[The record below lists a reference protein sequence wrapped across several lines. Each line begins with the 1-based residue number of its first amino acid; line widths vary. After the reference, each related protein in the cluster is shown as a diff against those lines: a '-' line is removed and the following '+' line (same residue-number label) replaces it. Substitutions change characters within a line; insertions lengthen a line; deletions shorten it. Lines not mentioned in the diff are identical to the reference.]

1 MKAKATSTIFLFLL
15 FAISTF
21 AQSTFS
27 ANSSDMRNQATF
39 ESNAPMEDIIGVS
52 NKLDIMVMIN
62 TNDITKMP
70 KGKVDVDLV
79 SLKTGIELRDE
90 HLRSPNWLD
99 TEKFPK
105 AKFMLTGISAA
116 SSNMLADTKKVTA
129 TGHGKFTV
137 HGVTKG
143 ISVPM
148 ELTYYKENKIT
159 KGKMPG
165 NLLKVKANFSIE
177 LGDYGVKIPGMVVG
191 KLNET
196 IKVSVNFM
204 ASDAGGG
211 MNPCNPC
218 NPCGVKKSMK
228 NPCNPCGVKKMMK
241 KVNPCNPCNPMK

>member
-1 MKAKATSTIFLFLL
+1 MKAKVTSTIFLFLL
-15 FAISTF
+15 LVTSIF
-21 AQSTFS
+21 AQSSFM
-27 ANSSDMRNQATF
+27 ADASDMRNQATF

-99 TEKFPK
+99 TEKFTK
-105 AKFMLTGISAA
+105 AKFMLTGISDA
-116 SSNMLADTKKVTA
+116 SSNKLADTKKVTA

-137 HGVTKG
+137 HGVTKE

-148 ELTYYKENKIT
+148 ELTYYKENDMT

-165 NLLKVKANFSIE
+165 NLLKVKANFSIK
-177 LGDYGVKIPGMVVG
+177 LGDYGVKIPSMVMG

-196 IKVSVNFM
+196 IQVSVNFM
-204 ASDAGGG
+204 ASDAASG

-218 NPCGVKKSMK
+218 GPKSMKK
-228 NPCNPCGVKKMMK
+228 NPCNPCSPKKMM
-241 KVNPCNPCNPMK
+241 KVNPCNPCSPKK